1 MSVKAGAGLSKK
13 ILYRAEPET
22 LEMERIKVIS
32 TPRLIFYT
40 MIRLVFFAY
49 SLLFFQPL
57 EGFVEGLI
65 IRQEV
70 NLAQHPA

>member
-13 ILYRAEPET
+13 ILYRADPET
-22 LEMERIKVIS
+22 LEMERIKVIC
-32 TPRLIFYT
+32 PVRLIFYT

-65 IRQEV
+65 VRLEM
-70 NLAQHPA
+70 NLARYAA